1 MSAAD
6 PADPWVIRTREQIG
20 DRIRSFRRS
29 SRITQDELCE
39 AVGVDRK
46 TISRWEN
53 GHHPMNVDDAA
64 RIARALA
71 VPLAWLFG
79 DDWAQPSIDAT
90 PPAPPDAP

>member
-6 PADPWVIRTREQIG
+6 PAEPWVIRTREQIG
-20 DRIRSFRRS
+20 DRIRSLRRS

-53 GHHPMNVDDAA
+53 GHHPMDVDDAA

-79 DDWAQPSIDAT
+79 DDWTHGPEGDHS
-90 PPAPPDAP
+90 PPRPPGP